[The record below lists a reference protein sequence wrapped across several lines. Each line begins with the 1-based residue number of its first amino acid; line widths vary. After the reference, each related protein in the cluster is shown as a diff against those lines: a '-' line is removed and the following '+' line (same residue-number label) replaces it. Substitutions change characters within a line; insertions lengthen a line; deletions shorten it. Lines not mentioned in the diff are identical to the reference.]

1 MSSTSSN
8 VPATE
13 QPPAFEIVEAGPGHR
28 VASNGALS
36 LSLLAEGG
44 RLFRRRGVVGLASK
58 PAGELVLPQLNAL
71 AGELL
76 ANPTMPADEMIGRLL
91 ALAGLVPV
99 TKPRRIEWA
108 VAELDGVRV
117 YTDGA
122 AVIVTKQDLMP

>member
-1 MSSTSSN
+1 MSQPMTA
-8 VPATE
+8 PATE

-28 VASNGALS
+28 VASNGAIS
-36 LSLLAEGG
+36 LSLLDAGG
-44 RLFRRRGVVGLASK
+44 RLFRRRGVVGMATK
-58 PAGELVLPQLNAL
+58 PAGEMVLPQLNGL

-76 ANPTMPADEMIGRLL
+76 ANPAMPADEVVGRLL
-91 ALAGLVPV
+91 ALAGLVPI

-117 YTDGA
+117 YTDGS